1 VKRHL
6 VATLAAAAAALALT
20 ACGGGSSDQ
29 PAAGGK
35 QTVKLALWNYA
46 TTPEFK
52 ALIDGFEKAN
62 PDIHV
67 EPVDILSD
75 DYNEKLTTMLAG
87 GDSTDILT
95 MKNVIAYSQYA
106 NRGQLLPLTDEAQ
119 KLDPAKQSGL
129 DAYKIEDKYFAL
141 PYRQDFW
148 VLYYNKTLLKQA
160 GVPESKLENLTWSDY
175 ATLAKSLTAS
185 LSRGDAATKVYGAYQ
200 HTWRSVVQA
209 TAAAQ
214 SDGNLLGGDY
224 GFFKD
229 QYAMTLDLQKSGALL
244 PWATASSQK
253 VSYNSMFST
262 GKAALM
268 PMGTWYAAQL
278 LADTKS
284 GKTKI
289 DWGVAPLP
297 QRSSDGK
304 VTTFGSPTAFAVNKN
319 SKHADAAKKFV
330 EWAAG
335 EDGATAIAKAGVT
348 PSLQSQAILDTYFAL
363 PGVPQDAVAKK
374 AFKPDQVVLE
384 MPVSDKT
391 ADIDTILT
399 EEHELIM
406 TGEKS
411 LDAGLAEMSKRVKNE
426 VG

>member
-214 SDGNLLGGDY
+214 SGGNLLGGDY

>member
-1 VKRHL
+1 MKRQL
-6 VATLAAAAAALALT
+6 VATLAATAAALALT
-20 ACGGGSSDQ
+20 ACGGGSSDDTS
-29 PAAGGK
+29 AAGGP

-52 ALIDGFEKAN
+52 ALIDGFEKAHS
-62 PDIHV
+62 DIKV
-67 EPVDILSD
+67 EPVDILAD
-75 DYNEKLTTMLAG
+75 DYGEKLTTMLAG

-95 MKNVIAYSQYA
+95 MKNVIGYSQYA
-106 NRGQLLPLTDEAQ
+106 NRGQLLPLTDEAK
-119 KLDPAKQSGL
+119 KLDASKYSGL
-129 DAYKIEDKYFAL
+129 DAYNIEDKYFAL

-148 VLYYNKTLLKQA
+148 VLYYNKTLLKEA
-160 GVPESKLENLTWSDY
+160 GVPESKLENLTWSEY
-175 ATLAKSLTAS
+175 ADLAKSLTK
-185 LSRGDAATKVYGAYQ
+185 GDGANKVQGAYQ
-200 HTWRSVVQA
+200 HVWRSVVQA

-229 QYAMTLDLQKSGALL
+229 QYEMTLDLQKSGAIL
-244 PWATASSQK
+244 PYATASSQK

-262 GKAALM
+262 GKAALL

-289 DWGVAPLP
+289 EWGVAPLP
-297 QRSSDGK
+297 QREAGK
-304 VTTFGSPTAFAVNKN
+304 VTSFGSPTAFAVNKN

-330 EWAAG
+330 EWAAS
-335 EDGATAIAKAGVT
+335 EDGAKAVAQAGVT
-348 PSLQSQAILDTYFAL
+348 PSLQTQAILDTYFAL
-363 PGVPQDAVAKK
+363 PGVPQDELAKK

-384 MPVSDKT
+384 MPVSDKS
-391 ADIDTILT
+391 ADIDLILT

>member
-1 VKRHL
+1 MKRHL
-6 VATLAAAAAALALT
+6 TTTLAATAALALLT
-20 ACGGGSSDQ
+20 ACGGGGDSGSGQTAD
-29 PAAGGK
+29 GK
-35 QTVKLALWNYA
+35 QILKVALWNYA

-52 ALIDGFEKAN
+52 AIIEGFENAN
-62 PDIHV
+62 PDIDV
-67 EPVDILSD
+67 EPVDILAD
-75 DYNEKLTTMLAG
+75 DYSEKVTTMLAG
-87 GDSTDILT
+87 GDSTDVLT
-95 MKNVIAYSQYA
+95 MKNVIDYSRFGT
-106 NRGQLLPLTDEAQ
+106 RGQLVPLTDEAK

-129 DAYKIEDKYFAL
+129 DAYDLDGKYYAL

-160 GVPESKLENLTWSDY
+160 GVAESKLQNLSWDGY
-175 ATLAKSLTAS
+175 ATLAKSLTK
-185 LSRGDAATKVYGAYQ
+185 GDGANKVYGAHQ

-214 SDGNLLGGDY
+214 AGGDLLGGDY

-229 QYAMTLDLQKSGALL
+229 QYRMTLDLQQGGTLM

-253 VSYNSMFST
+253 ITYDTMFAT

-268 PMGTWYAAQL
+268 PMGTWYASRL

-284 GKTKI
+284 GKTKVE
-289 DWGVAPLP
+289 WGMAPLP
-297 QRSSDGK
+297 QRATDGK

-319 SKHADAAKKFV
+319 SKHTDAAKKFV
-330 EWAAG
+330 EWAAS
-335 EDGATAIAKAGVT
+335 EAGATAVAKAGVT
-348 PSLQSQAILDTYFAL
+348 PSLQTQAILDTYFAL
-363 PGVPQDAVAKK
+363 PGVPNDAVAKS
-374 AFKPDQVVLE
+374 AFKPGEVVLE
-384 MPVSDKT
+384 MPVGDKSSDV
-391 ADIDTILT
+391 DQILV

-411 LDAGLAEMSKRVKNE
+411 LDDGLAEMSKRVKNE